1 MVEFSIKSLELFSFF
16 SQNGISIEIKV
27 LSSLNKFGGI
37 LNALIVNRTFQM
49 ILSTKRNA

>member
-37 LNALIVNRTFQM
+37 LDESFASIVN
-49 ILSTKRNA
+49 